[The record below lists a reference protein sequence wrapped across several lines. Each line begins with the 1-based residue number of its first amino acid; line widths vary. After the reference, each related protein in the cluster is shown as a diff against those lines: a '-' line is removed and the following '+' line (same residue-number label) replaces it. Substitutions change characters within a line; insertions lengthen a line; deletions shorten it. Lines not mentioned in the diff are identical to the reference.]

1 MIFAQFCNLPSDGAI
16 VVAREQSQGQG
27 RGNNQWTSPLGCAL
41 FNIDFDIDLKSLLGQ
56 RLSLLQLLASV
67 AVLQAIERTPEYKIL
82 NVQIKWPNDIFIGND
97 FTKLGGILATSSIN
111 GSYASISLGIGVNI
125 FNSQPSIC
133 LNDVIDQHKSTSN
146 LAHFTIEEFIG
157 RTVSYFQKWVSQLSQ
172 SNISQATIAINN
184 FYQFYE
190 SHWMHQNKEVFVDKW
205 QEKVIIVGIDEY
217 GFLKVRK
224 LSDNKIV
231 TLHTDAHSFDVRE
244 SIIREKAM

>member
-1 MIFAQFCNLPSDGAI
+1 MTFAQFCNLSSNGAI
-16 VVAREQSQGQG
+16 VIAREQSEGQG

-41 FNIDFDIDLKSLLGQ
+41 FNVYFDIDLQSLLGQ

-67 AVLQAIERTPEYKIL
+67 AVLQAIERTPEYKAL

-97 FTKLGGILATSSIN
+97 FTKLGGILATSSISGN
-111 GSYASISLGIGVNI
+111 CASISIGVNI
-125 FNSQPSIC
+125 FNTQPSVC
-133 LNDVIDQHKSTSN
+133 LNDVIDQQKSTLN
-146 LAHFTIEEFIG
+146 LSHFTIEEFIG
-157 RTVSYFQKWVSQLSQ
+157 RTVGYFQKWVSQLSQ
-172 SNISQATIAINN
+172 SNISQARIAINN

-224 LSDNKIV
+224 SSDGKIV
-231 TLHTDAHSFDVRE
+231 TLHTDAHSFDVHQ
-244 SIIREKAM
+244 SIIREKAI